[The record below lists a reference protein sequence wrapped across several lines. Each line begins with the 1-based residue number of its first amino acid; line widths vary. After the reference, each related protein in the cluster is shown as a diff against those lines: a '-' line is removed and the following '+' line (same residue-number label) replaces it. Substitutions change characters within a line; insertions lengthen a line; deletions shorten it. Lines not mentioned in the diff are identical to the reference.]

1 MDTRTR
7 CRRWGVGSGR
17 LSRIRTRPRARLRK
31 SWCAT
36 PTNVFAGFVA
46 VGLAQATGKRYVPGS
61 DDLVVDN
68 GQHSFEF
75 VVPWKLSK
83 VNPEYAYK
91 SGGEVLRLSG
101 THFRP
106 GMLCT
111 FKDSSLT
118 SEYRFIS
125 SALAMCETRASS
137 EAEGTVDLNLTPT
150 HAVGGGGGE
159 RRVPNRAHH
168 RWAFSVHHRSW
179 W

>member
-1 MDTRTR
+1 MG
-7 CRRWGVGSGR
+7 CRFGEIVANKDSAA
-17 LSRIRTRPRARLRK
+17 STTSK
-31 SWCAT
+31 VVCAT

-101 THFRP
+101 THLRP

-111 FKDSSLT
+111 VQRLFAD
-118 SEYRFIS
+118 I
-125 SALAMCETRASS
+125 
-137 EAEGTVDLNLTPT
+137 
-150 HAVGGGGGE
+150 
-159 RRVPNRAHH
+159 RVQIHFFCVSH
-168 RWAFSVHHRSW
+168 V
-179 W
+179 